1 MGCSTLEEVEISD
14 GVESIGRVAFSK
26 CSALSRIE
34 IGREVRSIGASAFA
48 ETKIWQDSGDIVYAD
63 DWVVGCKNLN
73 IGIDTNGQL
82 LLEEGTAGIAEQ
94 VFYSCKEYLLEIIF
108 PDSLKAIGTNAFREC
123 TNLTVV
129 VLGGETESIGEFA
142 FYQCKNLTS
151 VMCGNNVKLISI
163 GQFAFAEC
171 PSLSTIELPS
181 TLETIGH
188 YAFYNCQALNDIDL
202 PDGLKSLGTGV
213 FVDSGNHGI
222 TRKAGVVLRDN
233 GGVRSHNGHCGNSG
247 GNGRN
252 RQLCILR
259 G

>member
-1 MGCSTLEEVEISD
+1 MNIGGGLKSLDTFSFAYCTNLKNVFIPSNIESIGQAAFLGCSTLEEVEISD

-94 VFYSCKEYLLEIIF
+94 VFYSCKKYLLEIIF

-163 GQFAFAEC
+163 GPVCLCGMSELIHHRTAFDA
-171 PSLSTIELPS
+171 
-181 TLETIGH
+181 
-188 YAFYNCQALNDIDL
+188 
-202 PDGLKSLGTGV
+202 
-213 FVDSGNHGI
+213 
-222 TRKAGVVLRDN
+222 
-233 GGVRSHNGHCGNSG
+233 
-247 GNGRN
+247 RN
-252 RQLCILR
+252 NRALCIL
-259 G
+259 